1 MRTWAII
8 ITIFVLLGTGVV
20 WSGHYLDSTSVA
32 LANDIDSVGE
42 LVERQE
48 WEEAEASLEKV
59 KEDWDSS
66 KNVWSVLVT
75 HRDIDDIDLTL
86 KHLEQCIRSEELIYA
101 RCDLATLRFLI
112 EQTAESHSFILRN
125 IL

>member
-32 LANDIDSVGE
+32 LAQDIDKVAA
-42 LVERQE
+42 LVEKEE
-48 WEEAEASLEKV
+48 WVEAESHLGKV
-59 KEDWDSS
+59 KKDWDKS
-66 KNVWSVLVT
+66 KNVWSILVT

-86 KHLEQCIRSEELIYA
+86 KHLEQCIRSKELIYI